1 VESHSKG
8 EEEEEEEG
16 GEDEDGSGGERA
28 WSEENERRRIE
39 MWEAERKGKSSICGR
54 ARSTKGRARA
64 ASIFFSSTTLGDILH
79 SALSFFFFASAFSPL
94 FLPFPNRFK
103 MAPAGIAVGL
113 NKGHVVTKVEKT
125 ARPAARK
132 GVSVTCWKNRRGAAS
147 TSDGG

>member
-1 VESHSKG
+1 M
-8 EEEEEEEG
+8 
-16 GEDEDGSGGERA
+16 GSGKK
-28 WSEENERRRIE
+28 
-39 MWEAERKGKSSICGR
+39 RKKLDLWKSSIDEGASESCVDFFFLDD
-54 ARSTKGRARA
+54 ARR
-64 ASIFFSSTTLGDILH
+64 H
-79 SALSFFFFASAFSPL
+79 SPLCSFFFFLRFRVFPL
-94 FLPFPNRFK
+94 FLPYPNRFK